1 MEDDL
6 SKKVVQE
13 DEENPTE
20 SLSKGAASDST
31 AEAKREGL
39 RSGPAVV
46 LTCEE
51 SAEIVRE
58 YNILYGLIEGVRSYV
73 LQQDVAD
80 GTEALCEGLFYQ
92 STRML
97 RKLELLKKK
106 LVIS

>member
-1 MEDDL
+1 MEDL
-6 SKKVVQE
+6 SKQVVHD
-13 DEENPTE
+13 DEENLRESISEGASSDITTE
-20 SLSKGAASDST
+20 
-31 AEAKREGL
+31 EEYEGGS
-39 RSGPAVV
+39 SGPAIV
-46 LTCEE
+46 LTHEE

-97 RKLELLKKK
+97 RKLELLKRK
-106 LVIS
+106 LVVS